1 MKNQEQYE
9 DYDGY
14 MEWLMEHEDECKPSP
29 ADLRCQ
35 EILFE
40 QEEELN
46 DLEMQERQF
55 LTTGRF

>member
-14 MEWLMEHEDECKPSP
+14 MEWLMAHEDECKPSP
-29 ADLRCQ
+29 AEMLIQ
-35 EILFE
+35 SLSHLI
-40 QEEELN
+40 EEDLN
-46 DLEMQERQF
+46 DLEAQEHQF